1 MSLLAEKFSFLEES
15 VRNIHSEIIDR
26 ARLGDQLAYREIYRL
41 YSKAMF
47 NTALRMVTDRSEAE
61 DILQE
66 SFLSAFRNLKQY
78 RGDASF
84 GAWLKRIVV
93 NQALNA
99 LRRRKEFGFSD
110 ALDQMPDASLEDQD
124 NGFPYTVSQ
133 VNSAVQLLPDGY
145 RTVLSLYLIEGYDHS
160 EISDILSIDEN
171 TSKSQLSR
179 AKKKLVELLQQNF
192 TRHE

>member
-1 MSLLAEKFSFLEES
+1 MSLSAEKLLFLEES

-47 NTALRMVTDRSEAE
+47 NTAIRIVTDRAEAE

-66 SFLSAFRNLKQY
+66 SFLSAFRNLSQY

-99 LRRRKEFGFSD
+99 LRRRKDFGFSD
-110 ALDQMPDASLEDQD
+110 VLDQIPDPSFEEP
-124 NGFPYTVSQ
+124 NTSFPYTVSQ
-133 VNSAVQLLPDGY
+133 VNAAIRLLPDGY
-145 RTVLSLYLIEGYDHS
+145 RMVLSLYLIEGYDHAEIS
-160 EISDILSIDEN
+160 EILRIDEN

-179 AKKKLVELLQQNF
+179 SKKKLVELLEQNI

>member
-1 MSLLAEKFSFLEES
+1 MSLSVEKLPFLEES

-47 NTALRMVTDRSEAE
+47 NTAIRMVTDHAESE

-66 SFLSAFRNLKQY
+66 SFLSAFRNLSQY

-110 ALDQMPDASLEDQD
+110 VLDQMPDPSFEEQSTS
-124 NGFPYTVSQ
+124 FPYTVSQ
-133 VNSAVQLLPDGY
+133 VNAAIRLLPDGY
-145 RTVLSLYLIEGYDHS
+145 RTVLSLYLIEGYDHAEIS
-160 EISDILSIDEN
+160 EILRIDEN

-179 AKKKLVELLQQNF
+179 SKKKLVELLEQKF

>member
-1 MSLLAEKFSFLEES
+1 MSLSAEKLLFLEES

-47 NTALRMVTDRSEAE
+47 NTAIRMVIDRAEAE

-66 SFLSAFRNLKQY
+66 SFLSAFRNLSQY

-93 NQALNA
+93 NQSLNA
-99 LRRRKEFGFSD
+99 LRRRKEFGFSEV
-110 ALDQMPDASLEDQD
+110 LDQMPDPSFEEQSTS
-124 NGFPYTVSQ
+124 FPYTVSQ
-133 VNSAVQLLPDGY
+133 VNAAIRLLPDGY
-145 RTVLSLYLIEGYDHS
+145 RTVLSLYLIEGYDHAEIS
-160 EISDILSIDEN
+160 EILRIDEN

-179 AKKKLVELLQQNF
+179 SKKKLVELLEQNF
-192 TRHE
+192 IRHE